1 MIAAAIALTV
11 AYAAVAALL
20 LHLNLRTRLPMLVK
34 SGALLIVTALYFGA
48 WQAQK
53 ALLGWATPAAL
64 PEDFR
69 LQWLTVEDPDKATGE
84 DGAIYFWVRKLDA
97 AGFPAGPP
105 RAHRVPWDEATAEA
119 AQDALAQLQ
128 AGEPLNG
135 TFSRQ
140 GVVTPAEP
148 EDTAARD
155 GAAHGSTTNAERPRF
170 EFRRA
175 PPPTLPP
182 KPAPGV

>member
-20 LHLNLRTRLPMLVK
+20 LHFNLRTRLPMLVK

-53 ALLGWATPAAL
+53 ALLGWATPGAL

-105 RAHRVPWDEATAEA
+105 RAHRVPWNEATAEA

-135 TFSRQ
+135 TFTRQ
-140 GVVTPAEP
+140 AVVAPAEP
-148 EDTAARD
+148 EAATARA
-155 GAAHGSTTNAERPRF
+155 GAAQGSTTNAERSRF

-182 KPAPGV
+182 KPMPGI

>member
-1 MIAAAIALTV
+1 MIAAALALTV

-34 SGALLIVTALYFGA
+34 SGALLVVTALYFGA
-48 WQAQK
+48 WQAQQ

-69 LQWLTVEDPDKATGE
+69 LQWLTVEEPDKAAGE
-84 DGAIYFWVRKLDA
+84 DGVIYFWVRELDA

-119 AQDALAQLQ
+119 AQAALAQLQ
-128 AGEPLNG
+128 EGEPLNG
-135 TFSRQ
+135 TFTRQ
-140 GVVTPAEP
+140 AVVATAEP
-148 EDTAARD
+148 QDAPARD
-155 GAAHGSTTNAERPRF
+155 GAVQGTTTNAERPRF

-175 PPPTLPP
+175 PRPTLPA
-182 KPAPGV
+182 KPVPDG